1 MANFTIKE
9 SADGTYFTIMDTRTI
24 TTSYVVTVQSN
35 QMSSTATKTLTLS
48 SDQRGDLTTGLDLLP
63 SDFGYSETTFVDG
76 IYDFTVAKDRA
87 AAEATTEAFAA
98 VITASTISELLNYR
112 TYVDYRTKE
121 GLLEKNR
128 LLNNLAFSAEI
139 GSQNHFLENLQALQI
154 LV

>member
-1 MANFTIKE
+1 M
-9 SADGTYFTIMDTRTI
+9 
-24 TTSYVVTVQSN
+24 
-35 QMSSTATKTLTLS
+35 
-48 SDQRGDLTTGLDLLP
+48 
-63 SDFGYSETTFVDG
+63 DG
-76 IYDFTVAKDRA
+76 IYDFTVAKDGA

-154 LV
+154 LA

>member
-1 MANFTIKE
+1 MANFTIRE
-9 SADGTYFTIMDTRTI
+9 SADGTYFTITDTRTI
-24 TTSYVVTVQSN
+24 TLSYEITVQSN

-48 SDQRGDLTTGLDLLP
+48 SDQRGDLDIGLDLLP

-76 IYDFTVAKDRA
+76 IYDFTVAKDGA
-87 AAEATTEAFAA
+87 TAEATTEAFVA

-139 GSQNHFLENLQALQI
+139 GSQNYR
-154 LV
+154 